1 MKTKIKRHYRSVV
14 SVLLSVCMLVSCIA
28 VGLIGTDAAKVTD
41 SDNVAAAS
49 TDEAVGASVDV
60 DARVGSGAGY
70 ILKSDNDNPSR
81 ATDTGATVTRSGSK
95 YTATLPISLFS
106 ANRNYYIMLSSSDSY
121 TNSFYQGEN
130 ITVTK
135 TSASTQISGY
145 GSQSRDA
152 YRMARFSLSKTEGIS
167 GIKVEVSS
175 NTYTLSTVSS
185 ATTTYSVTVDAGANG
200 SVVAGSTAITAG
212 NSATVSVAQNS
223 NISLVATPVQGYSFK
238 EWTVSGC
245 SVGSTTSAST
255 TLSATANGGT
265 VTATYIKNATAKRR
279 IYYDNS
285 STNWT
290 TPYAYAELSDGTPC
304 LGTDPGTAMSH
315 DSTDDVWYIDVNAE
329 VAKIQF
335 SNNGANAS
343 GLRTDIPDYLN
354 PEFYDYTGS
363 GSGGSWKP
371 HSAKLQSNE
380 KNAVLGDTITGN
392 EKLYSNIS
400 ATFYDYFTDH
410 EVGDT
415 WYSSINAAS
424 DGWIDTVNSPLA
436 DDNKAESYWTTINR
450 NPYKALNKAL
460 SAYAKQNSIAHPL
473 YFGAF
478 NEGGYH
484 NPGYYKS
491 SVVTKG
497 QKVND
502 SNFLSPDARTDTAT
516 DSNRWYRA
524 LPGLAGTSIFDGT
537 IYYAN
542 ASGENGVPM
551 VLFDKQWLL
560 SRTSTGSNDAPSHTI
575 YFDPGYFEYTAEGV
589 QHHASW
595 ANDNADIW
603 AAQQDGKRDWWGLEK
618 LSVND
623 SGVYEYSFDN
633 SADRIKFYRVSHNG
647 NITIDHDG
655 KASGDIWDTSNN
667 VEGTNGSFNGK
678 LARMVG
684 WKLVDSTANYYGQDS
699 VYPYEGSLAE
709 IVNSNFPVRKTTQE
723 NATYYEFNSNNGT
736 DNVYFNNLTDE
747 TLTMQYAGQANNQV
761 STGRIMNGYNAG
773 YGFFPFD
780 KQANN
785 SGYGK
790 DLAFGMKL
798 EIEFTLGPDGQ
809 IYGSDN
815 QWHDQKFNFSGDD
828 DLWVYVDD
836 HLVLDLGGDHKM
848 TEATINFH
856 EMKVTTTHSVDPNIN
871 SSRNGSFGSWFN
883 NDDTSKIHKM
893 TIYYMERGMQE
904 SNLKFGFSFYPVD
917 NKFVTTEEMSYDG
930 VNPALASDVETLAA
944 TDSIVVTH
952 YADTNET
959 PSTLATNKPY
969 RLNAATTDSN
979 TGDAGTYTL
988 GDGDKATFLK
998 QFHDGEAGYVAS
1010 ISDKPQN
1017 FKLSTADG
1025 ASNVFTY
1032 NTIVKGVTD
1041 VKNDRV
1047 IPVTGTD
1054 KNIFTFR
1061 TLKDPKYDTDPTDIQ
1076 ADLLSTI
1083 KTKNLMITKDLVG
1096 AEDTT
1101 NTFKIKIEID
1111 LDGAGSKKGY
1121 QVYELPYLLNGTSG
1135 TLLNTGLINIK
1146 KDDVIIITGIPV
1158 NAKVRVSEDTS
1169 SINSVYE
1176 YNTTEVFPQSGVG
1189 TTAYDAY
1196 SEGNFKGAEF
1206 TVLTDDFVTV
1216 INKKKPTYSLNV
1228 KKETDTDDTTGS
1240 YDFYVMK
1247 LTGTSPVTLTP
1258 IADGSYELINS
1269 DGTSGTV
1276 TATAGKISLTK
1287 NQQFVISNIHSND
1300 VYLVYEDTTHLPD
1313 NYVYDTT
1320 VVTGTS
1326 TSTINPTVNSTAYK
1340 GAQVTF
1346 AATDIHVVVTNK
1358 TKGYDVTIKKKL
1370 VSGTSA
1376 KLYTVNVKA
1385 GEAAY
1390 SGEYEI
1396 YDKNGTQIT
1405 TRTMTD
1411 GAVDLGVD
1419 EYVVLKAVAENTEL
1433 EVTEEKLSSTYVRAF
1448 HYGYTSVKVG
1458 DSTLTTQDNGG
1469 ITATTN
1475 PKKIDNGVSLTVTAA
1490 TSVEVYNKPWTYFIK
1505 YQYPGY
1511 LQRYYPNVTA
1521 NQWYD
1526 YKGAFTDSDFEEE
1539 GLMTIGT
1546 EKATGSE
1553 TYPCPKFK
1561 GYDDSY
1567 NTTETDVKDFITA
1580 RAPYQDNFMTTMTWD
1595 PVLSGNKPNT
1605 NIHYYPLQDTQNV
1618 YVEVTADA
1626 DAQKGI
1632 QVYFKLPYEFE
1643 SWVEQE
1649 DTSLDPKAGT
1659 DGKVMRKTDPYY
1671 YRVDT
1676 QYGLWVTKNR
1686 SQDRNTA
1693 KWVEAAP
1700 EIYDAAGNR
1709 YVFRHWEMKSVG
1721 KNLRTNVESQYIG
1734 QNPRQH
1740 ALKDEYEYKRCYS
1753 RAFNMTL
1760 YQDSY
1765 VEPIYILDS
1774 DSDASLTPKERETK
1788 DTGISTQ
1795 YGGAFINFL
1804 ENSRNQWND
1813 QGGIL
1818 YGNNGENNSDRVNQ
1832 GDRVF
1837 SDFLFSFNYN
1847 DVMLQSSLGKYKTET
1862 VTVDG
1867 EEVTKRVFEPYKYNG
1882 QEIKFKYGF
1891 VLEKADNITDTNANG
1906 DLSDDI
1912 KTQADY
1918 RALYNSAKTDSAV
1931 EGQTQMQAAIA
1942 YITNNTNSSGNF
1954 LLKEEYSAGAL
1965 DNKNE
1970 IEYSTSIPVISHS
1983 TGAAL
1988 PYKNY
1993 VYRAYAYLKDYT
2005 IAGGQLDY
2013 TWNGEPISDEDW
2025 TAIRSGSHNGS
2036 VLEIS
2041 APVYF
2046 TIYNIASVDNG
2057 TPFHDKGGQS

>member
-49 TDEAVGASVDV
+49 TDEAVGASVDA
-60 DARVGSGAGY
+60 DARVGSGAGF
-70 ILKSDNDNPSR
+70 ILKSDNDNPSG
-81 ATDTGATVTRSGSK
+81 ASDTGATVTRSGSK
-95 YTATLPISLFS
+95 YTATLPISLFN
-106 ANRNYYIMLSSSDSY
+106 ANRNYYIMLSSSTDY
-121 TNSFYQGEN
+121 RNSFYQGQN

-152 YRMARFSLSKTEGIS
+152 YRMARFSLSTTEGIS

-175 NTYTLSTVSS
+175 KTYTLSTVSS
-185 ATTTYSVTVDAGANG
+185 ATTTYSVTVNAGANG
-200 SVVAGSTAITAG
+200 SVVAGSTAIAAN
-212 NSATVSVAQNS
+212 NSATVSVTAGS
-223 NISLVATPVQGYSFK
+223 TVSLVATPAQGYSFK

-265 VTATYIKNATAKRR
+265 VTATYTKNATATRR

-285 STNWT
+285 STNWM
-290 TPYAYAELSDGTPC
+290 TPYAYAKLSDGTPC
-304 LGTDPGTAMSH
+304 LGTAPGTAMTY
-315 DSTDDVWYIDVNAE
+315 DSTDAVWYIDVDAE

-335 SNNGANAS
+335 AKSDETDAS
-343 GLRTDIPDYLN
+343 ELRTDIPDYLN
-354 PEFYDYTGS
+354 PEFYDYDGS

-392 EKLYSNIS
+392 ENLYSNIS

-410 EVGDT
+410 EVGST

-424 DGWIDTVNSPLA
+424 DGWIDTVNSPIA
-436 DDNKAESYWTTINR
+436 DDDKAESYWTTINR

-491 SVVTKG
+491 GVVTKG

-524 LPGLAGTSIFDGT
+524 LPGLAGTSISDGT

-560 SRTSTGSNDAPSHTI
+560 SRTLTGSHAEPSHTI
-575 YFDPGYFEYTAEGV
+575 YFDPGYFEYTADSV

-603 AAQQDGKRDWWGLEK
+603 AAQQDGNNPWWGLEK

-623 SGVYEYSFDN
+623 SGVYEYSFDI
-633 SADRIKFYRVSHNG
+633 SADKIRFYRVPQNET
-647 NITIDHDG
+647 ITIDRDG
-655 KASGDIWDTSNN
+655 NVNSGTVWDTSNN

-699 VYPYEGSLAE
+699 VYQYGGSLAE

-761 STGRIMNGYNAG
+761 STGRIKNGYNAG

-780 KQANN
+780 KQANY

-798 EIEFTLGPDGQ
+798 EIEFTLGPDGK
-809 IYGSDN
+809 IYGSDK
-815 QWHDQKFNFSGDD
+815 QLHDQKFNFSGDD

-856 EMKVTTTHSVDPNIN
+856 EMNVTTTRSVDPNIN
-871 SSRNGSFGSWFN
+871 SSRNGWFGSWFN
-883 NDDTSKIHKM
+883 NNDTSKIHKM

-930 VNPALASDVETLAA
+930 VNSALASDVATLAA
-944 TDSIVVTH
+944 NDSIVVTH

-959 PSTLATNKPY
+959 PSTLAANKTY

-998 QFHDGEAGYVAS
+998 QFHDGEAGSVAL

-1017 FKLSTADG
+1017 FKLSAADG

-1096 AEDTT
+1096 AEDTEHPFT
-1101 NTFKIKIEID
+1101 LKIEID
-1111 LDGAGSKKGY
+1111 LDGEGEKDYK
-1121 QVYELPYLLNGTSG
+1121 VYRLPYLLNGTSG
-1135 TLLNTGLINIK
+1135 TLPDTGLIDVK

-1169 SINSVYE
+1169 SINDDYE
-1176 YNTTEVFPQSGVG
+1176 YNTTEVFPQSGNG
-1189 TTAYDAY
+1189 TTAYNEY
-1196 SEGNFKGAEF
+1196 SSGNFKGAEF

-1216 INKKKPTYSLNV
+1216 INKIIPTYSLNV
-1228 KKETDTDDTTGS
+1228 KKLLEQDNSTPFDL
-1240 YDFYVMK
+1240 YVYK
-1247 LTGTSPVTLTP
+1247 VSGNASPYNL
-1258 IADGSYELINS
+1258 IAYSGSYELINADS
-1269 DGTSGTV
+1269 TSGSGSTSN
-1276 TATAGKISLTK
+1276 GKISLTK
-1287 NQQFVISNIHSND
+1287 NQQFVISGIREGD
-1300 VYLVYEDTTHLPD
+1300 VYLVYEDISGLPSTLH
-1313 NYVYDTT
+1313 YVSTA
-1320 VVTGTS
+1320 VTGANAS
-1326 TSTINPTVNSTAYK
+1326 TLNPTVNTTEYK
-1340 GAQVTF
+1340 GALVTF
-1346 AATDIHVVVTNK
+1346 GAADIHVNVTNEEEAKYRYNIVYNYEGYTKITYNDYVNK
-1358 TKGYDVTIKKKL
+1358 TPDNRKTGPARSYTVDEEISKTELGKYFNIDATTKALSFKTDNLKKEFVSNKAPYEDDFMLELQWNGAVTDSYMAETKTISMETTAATTDKSEVHASFKL
-1370 VSGTSA
+1370 PYAVTDDTTLAAADGAAKITPETHTLDTYYGNWVTTNDEYQNEKNAAFVTAPMTLTDDGKTLYFQYWQITSDANTSA
-1376 KLYTVNVKA
+1376 AK
-1385 GEAAY
+1385 
-1390 SGEYEI
+1390 
-1396 YDKNGTQIT
+1396 
-1405 TRTMTD
+1405 R
-1411 GAVDLGVD
+1411 DLGVD
-1419 EYVVLKAVAENTEL
+1419 
-1433 EVTEEKLSSTYVRAF
+1433 
-1448 HYGYTSVKVG
+1448 
-1458 DSTLTTQDNGG
+1458 
-1469 ITATTN
+1469 
-1475 PKKIDNGVSLTVTAA
+1475 
-1490 TSVEVYNKPWTYFIK
+1490 NK
-1505 YQYPGY
+1505 
-1511 LQRYYPNVTA
+1511 RCYYHQFN
-1521 NQWYD
+1521 
-1526 YKGAFTDSDFEEE
+1526 
-1539 GLMTIGT
+1539 MTM
-1546 EKATGSE
+1546 
-1553 TYPCPKFK
+1553 
-1561 GYDDSY
+1561 
-1567 NTTETDVKDFITA
+1567 
-1580 RAPYQDNFMTTMTWD
+1580 YQDNVIE
-1595 PVLSGNKPNT
+1595 PV
-1605 NIHYYPLQDTQNV
+1605 
-1618 YVEVTADA
+1618 
-1626 DAQKGI
+1626 
-1632 QVYFKLPYEFE
+1632 YEE
-1643 SWVEQE
+1643 
-1649 DTSLDPKAGT
+1649 TP
-1659 DGKVMRKTDPYY
+1659 
-1671 YRVDT
+1671 
-1676 QYGLWVTKNR
+1676 
-1686 SQDRNTA
+1686 
-1693 KWVEAAP
+1693 
-1700 EIYDAAGNR
+1700 
-1709 YVFRHWEMKSVG
+1709 
-1721 KNLRTNVESQYIG
+1721 
-1734 QNPRQH
+1734 
-1740 ALKDEYEYKRCYS
+1740 
-1753 RAFNMTL
+1753 
-1760 YQDSY
+1760 
-1765 VEPIYILDS
+1765 S
-1774 DSDASLTPKERETK
+1774 DLTPRERSYQYNK
-1788 DTGISTQ
+1788 DGVAKID
-1795 YGGAFINFL
+1795 FI
-1804 ENSRNQWND
+1804 ENSRNQWNAD
-1813 QGGIL
+1813 GAPD
-1818 YGNNGENNSDRVNQ
+1818 ESTDVRRTA
-1832 GDRVF
+1832 GDRIY
-1837 SDFLFSFNYN
+1837 SDFLLTFDYK
-1847 DVMLQSSLGKYKTET
+1847 DIKLQTNPNSENIQAGFAFERVAVLDADPTDATKY
-1862 VTVDG
+1862 
-1867 EEVTKRVFEPYKYNG
+1867 VTKKQSEYHT
-1882 QEIKFKYGF
+1882 
-1891 VLEKADNITDTNANG
+1891 ANALTEASG
-1906 DLSDDI
+1906 
-1912 KTQADY
+1912 KT
-1918 RALYNSAKTDSAV
+1918 AV
-1931 EGQTQMQAAIA
+1931 ENCAMT
-1942 YITNNTNSSGNF
+1942 GNREGDVLF
-1954 LLKEEYSAGAL
+1954 IENIDLTDL
-1965 DNKNE
+1965 DNKNQMK
-1970 IEYSTSIPVISHS
+1970 YSFNITNKAYGTLAESDN
-1983 TGAAL
+1983 
-1988 PYKNY
+1988 KNY
-1993 VYRAYAYLKDYT
+1993 VYRAYSYLKIT
-2005 IAGGQLDY
+2005 
-2013 TWNGEPISDEDW
+2013 
-2025 TAIRSGSHNGS
+2025 NGS
-2036 VLEIS
+2036 TTKVVVS
-2041 APVYF
+2041 DPVYF
-2046 TIYNIASVDNG
+2046 TIYDMATIN
-2057 TPFHDKGGQS
+2057 PGQTI